1 MEKLE
6 ITLTDQQ
13 ITAFNANQTVP
24 VKVPKRYEKVYLGG
38 GRIFDIQVDP
48 STYEGA
54 TYLTY
59 GKASK
64 VDKTATGGTFY
75 LPEKVDSFTIRKA
88 HSLLPGTSELT
99 LQLLIAPVGEKVDH
113 RVSFTPSTPVIKT
126 QLVPSGG
133 GRYKIFGNLVI
144 RKSDFS
150 KILTFQ
156 EFVPVTSLGDVRL
169 ETVTISLGND
179 TVMTVMGN
187 RFSVDTPH
195 PSGEV
200 FLFPSEFTTT
210 RTSVILP
217 VTIEFTYPT
226 EGVPDI
232 NAYYQDVNF
241 YFMFGQKA
249 DI

>member
-1 MEKLE
+1 MKKLE

-13 ITAFNANQTVP
+13 ITAFNENQTVT
-24 VKVPKRYEKVYLGG
+24 VKVPKLYEKVYLGG

-48 STYEGA
+48 LTYGGV

-64 VDKTATGGTFY
+64 VDMASTSGTFY

-88 HSLLPGTSELT
+88 HSLLPDTSELRI
-99 LQLLIAPVGEKVDH
+99 QLLIAPGGEKVDY
-113 RVSFTPSTPVIKT
+113 RVSFTPSTPVTKT
-126 QLVPSGG
+126 QLVPVGG
-133 GRYKIFGNLVI
+133 GRYKILGNLVI

-150 KILTFQ
+150 RILTFQ
-156 EFVPVTSLGDVRL
+156 EFLPVTSLRNVMLRS
-169 ETVTISLGND
+169 VTISLGGD
-179 TVMTVMGN
+179 TVMDGGFLGRTL
-187 RFSVDTPH
+187 H

-226 EGVPDI
+226 GDGVPAI
-232 NAYYQDVNF
+232 NDYYQDVNF

>member
-6 ITLTDQQ
+6 ITLTGQQ
-13 ITAFNANQTVP
+13 ITAFNANQTVTL
-24 VKVPKRYEKVYLGG
+24 KVPKLYEKVYLGG

-48 STYEGA
+48 LTYGGA

-64 VDKTATGGTFY
+64 VDNAITRGVFY
-75 LPEKVDSFTIRKA
+75 LPEKADFFTIRKA
-88 HSLLPGTSELT
+88 HSLLPDTSELRI
-99 LQLLIAPVGEKVDH
+99 QLWISPVGEKVDY

-126 QLVPSGG
+126 NLVPVGD
-133 GRYKIFGNLVI
+133 GRYKILGNLVI
-144 RKSDFS
+144 RRSDFS

-156 EFVPVTSLGDVRL
+156 GFVPVTSLGDVAL
-169 ETVTISLGND
+169 QQVTISLGND
-179 TVMTVMGN
+179 TVMDD
-187 RFSVDTPH
+187 RFTRRPIS
-195 PSGEV
+195 PSGEA
-200 FLFPSEFTTT
+200 FLFPSEFTTNK
-210 RTSVILP
+210 TSVTLP

-226 EGVPDI
+226 GGSVPAI
-232 NAYYQDVNF
+232 NDYYQDVNF